1 MSQDETLKNLKDKNF
16 MNYLNFCK
24 YNHYKTSSS
33 ISLQKYFE
41 FKNLVKAVLWKM
53 KFIEVTMIE
62 ISASELY
69 QVEDKT
75 PVLVF
80 DTLKQTYKIVKN
92 NDSAIYH
99 SPIFN
104 DKRYVLL
111 LFTQPIFKNFG
122 GSKK

>member
-1 MSQDETLKNLKDKNF
+1 
-16 MNYLNFCK
+16 
-24 YNHYKTSSS
+24 
-33 ISLQKYFE
+33 
-41 FKNLVKAVLWKM
+41 M

-80 DTLKQTYKIVKN
+80 DTLKQTYKIIKN
-92 NDSAIYH
+92 SDDAVYH

-104 DKRYVLL
+104 NRRYVLL

-122 GSKK
+122 GSKWQHFKYH